1 MQVLLMWFLF
11 IVRLIFIHSFYQSTL
26 TFILGDHRSRVI
38 LDMLVSC
45 Q

>member
-1 MQVLLMWFLF
+1 MQVLPMQFLF
-11 IVRLIFIHSFYQSTL
+11 IVHLILIHCFYQSTL
-26 TFILGDHRSRVI
+26 TLILGDHRSRVI